1 MNSRVRLGSVE
12 TAGLF
17 GKTPIPTLNQH
28 SHLGNC
34 WDEKNELVTSKHQ
47 TWGVVTTSFVWHGK
61 HRTSLVTKKLST
73 SFNECLTTW
82 CDMGKGFGRAE
93 TLQKLWSGSLLPIP
107 RELGS
112 IRGSRSGRSAE
123 KTAQQT
129 ASLFLEHLHVIFM
142 SYSDRKATGFTQ
154 RCLRLL
160 AVHNYVLKYL
170 SPPFQLCGSKFAPLM
185 KHSTH
190 THIGAPSKTS
200 IQMSGLRAKSSFK
213 LMVKLWKTHF
223 DFFWS
228 RFFRA

>member
-1 MNSRVRLGSVE
+1 
-12 TAGLF
+12 
-17 GKTPIPTLNQH
+17 
-28 SHLGNC
+28 
-34 WDEKNELVTSKHQ
+34 
-47 TWGVVTTSFVWHGK
+47 
-61 HRTSLVTKKLST
+61 
-73 SFNECLTTW
+73 
-82 CDMGKGFGRAE
+82 
-93 TLQKLWSGSLLPIP
+93 
-107 RELGS
+107 LGS

-213 LMVKLWKTHF
+213 LMVKL
-223 DFFWS
+223 
-228 RFFRA
+228 